1 MMNLDREELRNWF
14 KDKKIRVWRRAVFLL
29 YHVGKMS
36 NLEIADTLG
45 ADRRGVRRT
54 LSKVQMGNPPH
65 VIFKN
70 HKWVI
75 TSQGITGV
83 EYGQKNGKYPILVR
97 GR

>member
-1 MMNLDREELRNWF
+1 MMNLDREELHNWF

-29 YHVGKMS
+29 YHEGEMS

-45 ADRRGVRRT
+45 ADQRGVRRT
-54 LSKVQMGNPPH
+54 LSKVQMGTSPH

-75 TSQGITGV
+75 TSQGITVV
-83 EYGQKNGKYPILVR
+83 EYGQKNDKYPILVR